1 MKEFLKPKPLAL
13 VLIIGIMAAIRLLP
27 HPPNFTPIAAM
38 ALFGGAY
45 FSNRLLAFLV
55 PLGAMVVSDL
65 LLGFHGITMI
75 AVYFSFILTV
85 VLGIL
90 LRKKPNLLTIPFMAI
105 VSAVLFYLVTN
116 FAVWI
121 GSPIYPQDFSGLLGC
136 YLFAIPFFHYTVL
149 GNLVFT
155 SILFGGVYLVS
166 KKFPVLALDN

>member
-1 MKEFLKPKPLAL
+1 
-13 VLIIGIMAAIRLLP
+13 
-27 HPPNFTPIAAM
+27 
-38 ALFGGAY
+38 
-45 FSNRLLAFLV
+45 
-55 PLGAMVVSDL
+55 
-65 LLGFHGITMI
+65 
-75 AVYFSFILTV
+75 
-85 VLGIL
+85 
-90 LRKKPNLLTIPFMAI
+90 MAI
-105 VSAVLFYLVTN
+105 VSAVLFYLITN